1 MPGMPGRVKGCVA
14 VWRGWSLGV
23 LPALL
28 LLLGASPAFA
38 SEVTGEGRQW
48 LQRSQGARFPAAD
61 MRASFEMLV
70 VLSDGSRLSRR
81 GTAYRRNGEGALA
94 DRLYVFRE
102 PSSLNGLALLSRDRQ
117 GKAAD
122 QWLYLPAY
130 GRARR
135 VAMHTAGD
143 AFVGSDFYYSDLAR
157 VRVEDGTHRLL
168 GERPCAADGS
178 LAGKPACVAVATTDL
193 PGGYPWGSVV
203 NFIDKSNALPRRVEY
218 YDRDDDLARVMTIDR
233 VITVQG
239 FATPLSITM
248 KTVASAGYSTLTL
261 DGISYDLGLE
271 ADTFLVEAL
280 ERGAHVQ
287 AAAKASRGASSAP

>member
-1 MPGMPGRVKGCVA
+1 MPGMPGGGKGGVA
-14 VWRGWSLGV
+14 VGPCPSTVVIL
-23 LPALL
+23 ALL
-28 LLLGASPAFA
+28 LSAGAAVA
-38 SEVTGEGRQW
+38 AGDATLNGRQW
-48 LQRSQGARFPAAD
+48 LQRSQLARFPAAD
-61 MRASFEMLV
+61 MKASFEMLV

-102 PSSLNGLALLSRDRQ
+102 PASLNGLALLSRDRQ

-143 AFVGSDFYYSDLAR
+143 AFVGSDFFYSDLAR
-157 VRVEDGTHRLL
+157 VRVEDGTHRVL
-168 GERPCAADGS
+168 GERPCVADGS
-178 LAGKPACVAVATTDL
+178 LADKSACVAVATTDL
-193 PGGYPWGSVV
+193 PGGYPWGRVLSI
-203 NFIDKSNALPRRVEY
+203 IDKHNALPRRVEY
-218 YDRDDDLARVMTIDR
+218 YDRDGKLARVMTIDR
-233 VITVQG
+233 VSTVEG
-239 FATPLSITM
+239 FATPRSITM

-261 DGISYDLGLE
+261 AEVSYDLGLE
-271 ADTFLVEAL
+271 ADTFSIEAL

-287 AAAKASRGASSAP
+287 AAVKASTDASSAP